1 MRVLIHT
8 QKGGSGKTTTAV
20 NLAAALL
27 RHGYGKRVVL
37 VDLDPQQH
45 LTAMAAT
52 TSEHGAGTAA
62 FGTGL
67 STHPVR
73 GEAGLF
79 LTQGAA
85 LVPDDALALPDDTSA
100 DWTILDSA
108 PAWSPRLAKASHWAD
123 LILCPL
129 EPDFFGLSGVGR
141 LLEQIEAHGVTKD
154 RLRFLLTRFNPRL
167 ALHREVR
174 DQLAKRFGAL
184 VLPVEIRSS
193 VKLAEAPGMGRT
205 IFSHAPGSTGCM
217 DYRALAA
224 ALAQALQ
231 TGKTAA

>member
-8 QKGGSGKTTTAV
+8 QKGGVGKTTTAL

-27 RHGYGKRVVL
+27 REGHARQAVL

-45 LTAMAAT
+45 LTAMVAT
-52 TSEHGAGTAA
+52 APEEPFVAGRTDKV
-62 FGTGL
+62 GVQGEPGL
-67 STHPVR
+67 YLLP
-73 GEAGLF
+73 A
-79 LTQGAA
+79 AA
-85 LVPDDALALPDDTSA
+85 LVAEDGFARPSGQAA

-108 PAWSPRLAKASHWAD
+108 PSWSPLMADASRSAD

-129 EPDFFGLSGVGR
+129 EPDFLGMAGIGR
-141 LLEQIEAHGVTKD
+141 LLEHVERQGVGLD

-174 DQLAKRFGAL
+174 DRLIARFGKL

-193 VKLAEAPGMGRT
+193 IKLAEAPGMGRT
-205 IFSHAPGSTGCM
+205 IFAHAPSSTGCS

-224 ALAQALQ
+224 ILAGARQ
-231 TGKTAA
+231 TGRSAA